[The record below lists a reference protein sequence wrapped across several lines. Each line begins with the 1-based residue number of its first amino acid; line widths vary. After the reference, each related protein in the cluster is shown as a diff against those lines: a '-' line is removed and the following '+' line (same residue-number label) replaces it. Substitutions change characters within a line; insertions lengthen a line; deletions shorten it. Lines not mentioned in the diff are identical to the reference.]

1 MLKNIPIYEA
11 LINDDNDGI
20 TVISLVDDPAV
31 ESNFVAFSKKEKT
44 KVKLA
49 IENESEHMVLGVV
62 MRADYPIY
70 RNNGGYEYYITY
82 SPSTIKKMAEKMMSD
97 ANYRNVSLQHDGH
110 NINGVE
116 LVQVFIKDTAKG
128 INPIQFEDI
137 SDGSLFA
144 QYHITDDGVWNQI
157 KSGEINGFSLEG
169 WFGIEEVK
177 NKINQNKTKNMLSKI
192 KEALKKML
200 VEFGNVEVEE
210 GITIYFD
217 GDELVEGIEV
227 ADENGEAV
235 ADGVYHYE
243 EKEIT
248 VVDGKVTEIKEATR
262 EVEKEDAVETVEEKV
277 ELEDAETVETVEKEV
292 TVETDATL
300 VSKEEFD
307 ALKGEIENLKAEI
320 ESIKAELVK
329 PVKETVVEEF
339 KTMTPS
345 IFKCR

>member
-31 ESNFVAFSKKEKT
+31 ESNFVAFSKKEK
-44 KVKLA
+44 VKLA

-70 RNNGGYEYYITY
+70 RNNDGYEYYITY
-82 SPSTIKKMAEKMMSD
+82 SPSTIKKMSEKMMSD

-128 INPIQFEDI
+128 INPVQFQDI

-177 NKINQNKTKNMLSKI
+177 NKIIQNKTKNMLSKI

-235 ADGVYHYE
+235 ADGVYHYD

-248 VVDGKVTEIKEATR
+248 VVDGKVTEIKEV
-262 EVEKEDAVETVEEKV
+262 EVEKEETVETEEEKV
-277 ELEDAETVETVEKEV
+277 ELEDEATRAETVEKEV
-292 TVETDATL
+292 TDATL

-307 ALKGEIENLKAEI
+307 ALKGELENLKAEI
-320 ESIKAELVK
+320 ESIKSELAK

-339 KTMTPS
+339 KAMTPS

>member
-31 ESNFVAFSKKEKT
+31 ECNFVAFSKKE

-70 RNNGGYEYYITY
+70 RNDDGYEYYITY
-82 SPSTIKKMAEKMMSD
+82 SPSTIKRMSEKMMSD
-97 ANYRNVSLQHDGH
+97 TNYRNVSLQHDGH
-110 NINGVE
+110 NIKGVE
-116 LVQVFIKDTAKG
+116 LVQAFIKDTEKG
-128 INPIQFEDI
+128 INPVQFPDI

-144 QYHITDDGVWNQI
+144 QYHVTDENVWNQI

-177 NKINQNKTKNMLSKI
+177 NKIIQNKTKNMFSKI

-217 GDELVEGIEV
+217 GDELAEGIEV
-227 ADENGEAV
+227 ADENGEPV
-235 ADGVYHYE
+235 ADGVYHY
-243 EKEIT
+243 
-248 VVDGKVTEIKEATR
+248 DGKEVTVAEGKITEIKE
-262 EVEKEDAVETVEEKV
+262 VEKEETTREEKV
-277 ELEDAETVETVEKEV
+277 GLEDETVTEEV
-292 TVETDATL
+292 TVET

-307 ALKGEIENLKAEI
+307 ALKAEFENIKAEI
-320 ESIKAELVK
+320 ESIKAELSK

-339 KTMTPS
+339 SKINKPTLS
-345 IFKCR
+345 EKSWLR

>member
-1 MLKNIPIYEA
+1 MKHNIPVYEA
-11 LINDDNDGI
+11 LITDDNDGI
-20 TVISLVDDPAV
+20 TVISLVDYPAV
-31 ESNFVAFSKKEKT
+31 ESNFVTFSKKS

-70 RNNGGYEYYITY
+70 RNDDGYEYYITY
-82 SPSTIKKMAEKMMSD
+82 SPSTIKKMSEKMMSD

-128 INPIQFEDI
+128 INPVQFPDI

-144 QYHITDDGVWNQI
+144 QYHITDDAVWNQI

-177 NKINQNKTKNMLSKI
+177 NKLNHNKSKNMFSKI
-192 KEALKKML
+192 KETLKKML

-227 ADENGEAV
+227 ADENGEPV
-235 ADGVYHYE
+235 ADGVYHYD
-243 EKEIT
+243 EKEVT
-248 VVDGKVTEIKEATR
+248 VAEGKVTEIKT
-262 EVEKEDAVETVEEKV
+262 VEEEKV
-277 ELEDAETVETVEKEV
+277 ELEDEATRETVTEEQV
-292 TVETDATL
+292 TVET

-307 ALKGEIENLKAEI
+307 ALKGEIENLKKEI
-320 ESIKAELVK
+320 ESIKNELIK

-339 KTMTPS
+339 KSMSPS